1 MEFHMFT
8 HVASRTNRRGLLISL
23 VAGGALALANVAA
36 AQDATTQPPAPTP
49 QQAPAEIVQ
58 AEVAPEAKA
67 VLDRVAAF
75 YKQLPG
81 VKVTA
86 KMSVKVPGEEGVA
99 GQETDITMAAADP
112 NKFVV
117 PLETGGQYDQFKIVS
132 TGEKVVVFYGAPINK
147 YQEKEAPK
155 SYEGVVDAMSMGEKP
170 DIRSLGT
177 PMFPVLALMEG
188 KSLAEVSGV
197 SKVEF
202 VGDEDLEGQPV
213 SHIRML
219 GAEMDVDVWALKGEE
234 PWVIRVRP
242 DPSKS
247 LKELGEMGESLKASM
262 PEVTLNLTKWE
273 RTAEFPETTFAFT
286 PPEGAEKV
294 DSLMEAMRAQ
304 MGGGEQGPAED
315 AHAQLLGKPAPA
327 INLDLLGGG
336 KASLDS
342 AKGKVVMLDF
352 WATWCPPC
360 VRGLPVVSG
369 IAEKYKDKGLVFYAV
384 NEQEDEETIKA
395 FLEKKSLKIPVA
407 LDKDGSLGNRY
418 LVTGIPQTVLIG
430 KDGTVQVV
438 HVGFMPSMEEELTK
452 QIEDLLAGK
461 NLAAEAQKEKPSGE
475 PTPQRSE

>member
-1 MEFHMFT
+1 MFT
-8 HVASRTNRRGLLISL
+8 HVASRPNRRGLLISL
-23 VAGGALALANVAA
+23 VAGGALALTNVAV
-36 AQDATTQPPAPTP
+36 AQDATTQPPTAPTP
-49 QQAPAEIVQ
+49 KEAPAEVVQ
-58 AEVAPEAKA
+58 ADVAPEAKA

-99 GQETDITMAAADP
+99 GQETDISMAAADP

-132 TGEKVVVFYGAPINK
+132 TGEKVVVFYGAPMNK
-147 YQEKEAPK
+147 YQEKEAPQ
-155 SYEGVVDAMSMGEKP
+155 SYGGVVDAMSMGEKP

-202 VGDEDLEGQPV
+202 AGDEDLDGQQV
-213 SHIRML
+213 SHIRLL
-219 GAEMDVDVWALKGEE
+219 GSEMDVDVWALRGEE
-234 PWVIRVRP
+234 PWVVRIRP

-247 LKELGEMGESLKASM
+247 LKELGEMAEQLKASM

-273 RTAEFPETTFAFT
+273 RAAEFPETTFAFT

-294 DSLMEAMRAQ
+294 QSLMDAMRQ
-304 MGGGEQGPAED
+304 MAGNEQGPAED
-315 AHAQLLGKPAPA
+315 AHTQLLGKPAPA
-327 INLDLLGGG
+327 ISVDLLGGG
-336 KASLDS
+336 KASLES

-360 VRGLPVVSG
+360 VRGLPVVSA

-395 FLEKKSLKIPVA
+395 FLEKKGLKIPVA
-407 LDKDGSLGNRY
+407 LDKDGSLGHSY

-438 HVGFMPSMEEELTK
+438 HVGFMPSMEQELTK

-461 NLAAEAQKEKPSGE
+461 NLAGEAQKEKPAGE